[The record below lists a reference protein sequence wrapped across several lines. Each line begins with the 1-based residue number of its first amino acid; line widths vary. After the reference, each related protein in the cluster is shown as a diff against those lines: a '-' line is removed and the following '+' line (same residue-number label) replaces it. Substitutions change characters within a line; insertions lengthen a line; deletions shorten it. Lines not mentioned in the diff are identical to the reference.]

1 MNDLSEYERKR
12 LENIRRNEK
21 ILKELGLSS
30 DKIPIKKKKVQK
42 KKVKK
47 KKKKNVAKKRK
58 TTSSSG
64 GVRKSRRLQG
74 MEVEHKA
81 RQNIL
86 DPNSETLAEK
96 NDGSDDD
103 GTIKYY
109 EMPREPESLDDEEFL
124 IYVKLRKWRLIRHR
138 ELCLEPYKIFQNRT
152 LCEMVRR
159 KRNDKNWASASGKE
173 EKVAEDLLMVWGI
186 GPAKVYGNVD
196 SSRGFAIEALEVLN
210 NDKENDD
217 LFQRSRDRE
226 EEPWHSCEEA

>member
-1 MNDLSEYERKR
+1 MET
-12 LENIRRNEK
+12 IR
-21 ILKELGLSS
+21 
-30 DKIPIKKKKVQK
+30 DKISDKKKV
-42 KKVKK
+42 VKK
-47 KKKKNVAKKRK
+47 TKKRK
-58 TTSSSG
+58 TTSTSG

-96 NDGSDDD
+96 NESDDD
-103 GTIKYY
+103 GTIRYS

-138 ELCLEPYKIFQNRT
+138 ELGLEPYKIFQNRT

-159 KRNDKNWASASGKE
+159 RRNDKNSASASKDE

-196 SSRGFAIEALEVLN
+196 SSRGFAIEALKVLN
-210 NDKENDD
+210 NDKENEV
-217 LFQRSRDRE
+217 LLQRSRDNE
-226 EEPWHSCEEA
+226 E